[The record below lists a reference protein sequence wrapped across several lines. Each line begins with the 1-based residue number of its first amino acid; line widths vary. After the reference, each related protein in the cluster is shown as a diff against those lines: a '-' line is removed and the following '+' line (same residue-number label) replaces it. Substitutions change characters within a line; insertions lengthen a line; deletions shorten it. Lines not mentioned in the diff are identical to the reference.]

1 MPKSLCASPLECA
14 HSGVFRLH
22 RIAVRSRAHIPL
34 VPAPTGYQKKPVGLP
49 CSSHDEGESRWSMRS
64 SLSKRKHDQ
73 KPRAMNTTTA
83 KENISLTYLVELRS
97 VQRMPAMVQKEQ
109 AGSLYREMEHLIDQ
123 VPVVRNPVQ

>member
-1 MPKSLCASPLECA
+1 
-14 HSGVFRLH
+14 
-22 RIAVRSRAHIPL
+22 
-34 VPAPTGYQKKPVGLP
+34 
-49 CSSHDEGESRWSMRS
+49 
-64 SLSKRKHDQ
+64 
-73 KPRAMNTTTA
+73 MNTTTA